1 LPFANPKEIS
11 MTELEPSTPE
21 TTAFPPPPEMLSRV
35 VDFIGHH
42 LQCTQEQRIVL
53 ALWIIHTHC
62 FTAFFTAPYLDI
74 HSSQKQAGKSICL
87 ELLSL
92 LCNESWL
99 TCGFT
104 SSILAQRV
112 NHEPL
117 TLLLDEREATLGSAR
132 RPKSPV
138 LLAMLNSGFQKSV
151 SHQDRNTPCLDIFC
165 PKAFAGTAPL
175 PESLA
180 QRSIPIFL
188 EPLEPEDSE
197 DSVQRFFPSQARKEA
212 EDLVPWIE
220 QWSEENLS
228 RLSAEPFRLPD
239 GLSPVLSH
247 RQQDLIE
254 PLLHVAQAI
263 GGSWPHQAAQAL
275 LTVFRQSLMPQ
286 QNYAVQ
292 LLADLENAFE
302 APGDARYLPTSFL
315 LRWLH
320 NLDDRAW
327 SVWHEGRPLNDQDM
341 ARMLQPFG
349 VYPRN
354 VRREDAKVVRCYLR
368 SEVEYASSQRQSR
381 RQSLA
386 DLKIEIPNKDAG
398 CSKVVESS
406 ILPSSAAG
414 QAGVELPSGGS
425 RSASGCAGSAVEPPA
440 AAPEVYVP
448 QPQRPSYNEIV
459 NKYRD
464 SSKAK
469 APAIDT
475 YPEYPQRYSYSG

>member
-1 LPFANPKEIS
+1 LPIAISKEIS
-11 MTELEPSTPE
+11 MTESEST
-21 TTAFPPPPEMLSRV
+21 APEMLSRV
-35 VDFIGHH
+35 ADFIGRH

-53 ALWIIHTHC
+53 ALWVIHTHC
-62 FTAFFTAPYLDI
+62 FTAFFTSPYLDI
-74 HSSQKQAGKSICL
+74 HSTQKQAGKSICL

-92 LCNESWL
+92 LCYDSWL

-104 SSILAQRV
+104 SSMLAHHVDCDR
-112 NHEPL
+112 L

-132 RPKSPV
+132 RAKSPA

-151 SHQDRNTPCLDIFC
+151 SHQDRAGVVGIFC

-188 EPLEPEDSE
+188 EPLEPDDSE
-197 DSVQRFFPSQARKEA
+197 DSVQRYFPSKARKEA

-220 QWSEENLS
+220 QWSEENLA

-254 PLLHVAQAI
+254 PLLHVAHAI
-263 GGSWPHQAAQAL
+263 GGSWPNQAAHAL

-292 LLADLENAFE
+292 LLADLENAFHE
-302 APGDARYLPTSFL
+302 PGDARHLPTSFL

-320 NLDDRAW
+320 NLDDRPW
-327 SVWHEGRPLNDQDM
+327 SVWHEGRPLTDQDL

-354 VRREDAKVVRCYLR
+354 VRREDGKVVRCYMR
-368 SEVEYASSQRQSR
+368 WEVEHASSQHESR

-386 DLKIEIPNKDAG
+386 SLKIEIPNKDTG
-398 CSKVVESS
+398 CSKVVEGQTEATQPPNGGAQQPV
-406 ILPSSAAG
+406 LEVVAEGPVLEVPAEEPSAIPEIIVPKSAAL
-414 QAGVELPSGGS
+414 AFAELVKSYRGD
-425 RSASGCAGSAVEPPA
+425 RAEAV
-440 AAPEVYVP
+440 
-448 QPQRPSYNEIV
+448 
-459 NKYRD
+459 
-464 SSKAK
+464 
-469 APAIDT
+469 AIEFDT
-475 YPEYPQRYSYSG
+475 RYA

>member
-1 LPFANPKEIS
+1 
-11 MTELEPSTPE
+11 
-21 TTAFPPPPEMLSRV
+21 
-35 VDFIGHH
+35 
-42 LQCTQEQRIVL
+42 
-53 ALWIIHTHC
+53 
-62 FTAFFTAPYLDI
+62 
-74 HSSQKQAGKSICL
+74 
-87 ELLSL
+87 

-104 SSILAQRV
+104 SSILARHV
-112 NHEPL
+112 NDEPL

-151 SHQDRNTPCLDIFC
+151 SHQDRNICLDIFC

-180 QRSIPIFL
+180 ERSIPIFL
-188 EPLEPEDSE
+188 EPLHPE
-197 DSVQRFFPSQARKEA
+197 DSVQRFFPSQARKQA

-228 RLSAEPFRLPD
+228 RLSAEPFRLPH
-239 GLSPVLSH
+239 GLSPALSH

-263 GGSWPHQAAQAL
+263 GGPWPHQAAHAL
-275 LTVFRQSLMPQ
+275 LTVFRQSLWPG

-292 LLADLENAFE
+292 LLNDLENAFHE
-302 APGDARYLPTSFL
+302 PGEARYLPTSFL

-320 NLDDRAW
+320 NLDDRPW
-327 SVWHEGRPLNDQDM
+327 SVWHEGRPLNDQDL

-368 SEVEYASSQRQSR
+368 SEVEYASSQHESR
-381 RQSLA
+381 KQSLA
-386 DLKIEIPNKDAG
+386 SLKIEIPNKDTG
-398 CSKVVESS
+398 CSKVAE
-406 ILPSSAAG
+406 G
-414 QAGVELPSGGS
+414 QAEATQPPNGG
-425 RSASGCAGSAVEPPA
+425 AQQPVLEAAVE
-440 AAPEVYVP
+440 APSPIPEAIVP
-448 QPQRPSYNEIV
+448 QSAPLTYAELVKSYRGDRAEAV
-459 NKYRD
+459 
-464 SSKAK
+464 
-469 APAIDT
+469 AIEFDT
-475 YPEYPQRYSYSG
+475 RYA

>member
-1 LPFANPKEIS
+1 
-11 MTELEPSTPE
+11 MTESK
-21 TTAFPPPPEMLSRV
+21 TTAPEMLSRV
-35 VDFIGHH
+35 VDFIGRH
-42 LQCTQEQRIVL
+42 LQCTEEQRIVL

-62 FTAFFTAPYLDI
+62 FTAFFTSPCLDI

-104 SSILAQRV
+104 SSILARHV
-112 NHEPL
+112 NDEPL

-180 QRSIPIFL
+180 ERSIPIFL
-188 EPLEPEDSE
+188 EPLQPDDSE

-212 EDLVPWIE
+212 QDLEPWIE
-220 QWSEENLS
+220 QWSEENLA
-228 RLSAEPFRLPD
+228 RLSAEPFRLPE
-239 GLSPVLSH
+239 GLSPALSH

-263 GGSWPHQAAQAL
+263 GGSWPNQAAHAL
-275 LTVFRQSLMPQ
+275 LTVFQQSLRPS

-292 LLADLENAFE
+292 LLNDLENVFHE
-302 APGDARYLPTSFL
+302 PGDARHLPTSFL

-320 NLDDRAW
+320 NLDDRPW
-327 SVWHEGRPLNDQDM
+327 SVWHEGRPLTDQDM

-368 SEVEYASSQRQSR
+368 SEVEYASNQHESR

-386 DLKIEIPNKDAG
+386 SLKIEIPNKDTD
-398 CSKVVESS
+398 CSKVAE
-406 ILPSSAAG
+406 G
-414 QAGVELPSGGS
+414 QADRTQPPNGG
-425 RSASGCAGSAVEPPA
+425 AQEPVLEVPAEAPSAV
-440 AAPEVYVP
+440 PEVNVP
-448 QPQRPSYNEIV
+448 KSAQLRYTELLNSYRREGRCEAV
-459 NKYRD
+459 
-464 SSKAK
+464 AVE
-469 APAIDT
+469 IDT
-475 YPEYPQRYSYSG
+475 RYI

>member
-1 LPFANPKEIS
+1 LLIAICQLLFCYFAISKEIS
-11 MTELEPSTPE
+11 MTESTP
-21 TTAFPPPPEMLSRV
+21 TPTAPEMLSRV
-35 VDFIGHH
+35 VDFIGRH
-42 LQCTQEQRIVL
+42 LQCTEEQRIVL

-62 FTAFFTAPYLDI
+62 FTAFFTSPCLDI

-104 SSILAQRV
+104 SSILARHV
-112 NHEPL
+112 NDEPL

-180 QRSIPIFL
+180 ERSIPIFL
-188 EPLEPEDSE
+188 EPLQPDDSE
-197 DSVQRFFPSQARKEA
+197 DSVQRYFPHQARKEA
-212 EDLVPWIE
+212 EDLEPWIE
-220 QWSEENLS
+220 QWSEENLA
-228 RLSAEPFRLPD
+228 RLSAEPFRLPH
-239 GLSPVLSH
+239 GLSPALSH

-263 GGSWPHQAAQAL
+263 GGSWPNQAAHAL
-275 LTVFRQSLMPQ
+275 LTVFQQSLRPS

-292 LLADLENAFE
+292 LLNDLENIFHE
-302 APGDARYLPTSFL
+302 PGDARYLPTRFL

-320 NLDDRAW
+320 NLDDRPW
-327 SVWHEGRPLNDQDM
+327 SVWHEGRPLNEQDM

-368 SEVEYASSQRQSR
+368 SEVEYASSQHESR

-386 DLKIEIPNKDAG
+386 SLKIEIPNKDAG
-398 CSKVVESS
+398 CSKVVEDQADGTEPPNGGTQQPV
-406 ILPSSAAG
+406 LEVPAEGPVLEVAAEVPSAIPEVNVPKS
-414 QAGVELPSGGS
+414 VELRYTELLNSYRREGHCE
-425 RSASGCAGSAVEPPA
+425 AVAVE
-440 AAPEVYVP
+440 
-448 QPQRPSYNEIV
+448 
-459 NKYRD
+459 
-464 SSKAK
+464 
-469 APAIDT
+469 IDT
-475 YPEYPQRYSYSG
+475 RYL

>member
-1 LPFANPKEIS
+1 LLIAISKEIS
-11 MTELEPSTPE
+11 MTESEST
-21 TTAFPPPPEMLSRV
+21 APEMLSRV
-35 VDFIGHH
+35 VDFIGRH

-62 FTAFFTAPYLDI
+62 FTAFFTSPCLDI

-87 ELLSL
+87 ELLRL
-92 LCNESWL
+92 LCNKSWP

-104 SSILAQRV
+104 SSMLARHV
-112 NHEPL
+112 DSESP

-132 RPKSPV
+132 RAKSPA

-151 SHQDRNTPCLDIFC
+151 AHQDRNCSFAIFC

-188 EPLEPEDSE
+188 EPLHPE
-197 DSVQRFFPSQARKEA
+197 DSVQRFFPSQARQEA
-212 EDLVPWIE
+212 KDLVPWIK
-220 QWSEENLS
+220 QWSEENLA
-228 RLSAEPFRLPD
+228 RLSTEPFRLPD
-239 GLSPVLSH
+239 GLSPALSH

-275 LTVFRQSLMPQ
+275 LAVFQQSLRPG

-292 LLADLENAFE
+292 LLNDLENAFHE
-302 APGDARYLPTSFL
+302 PGDARHLPTSFL
-315 LRWLH
+315 LRWLQ
-320 NLDDRAW
+320 NLDDRPW
-327 SVWHEGRPLNDQDM
+327 SVWHEGRPLNDQDL

-368 SEVEYASSQRQSR
+368 SEVEYASNQHESR

-386 DLKIEIPNKDAG
+386 GLKIEIPNKNAG
-398 CSKVVESS
+398 CSKVAEGQADGTQPPNGEAQKPVLEMPAEGPVLEASAEGPSPIPEVNVPKSAQLSYAELVESYRNGR
-406 ILPSSAAG
+406 A
-414 QAGVELPSGGS
+414 E
-425 RSASGCAGSAVEPPA
+425 AV
-440 AAPEVYVP
+440 
-448 QPQRPSYNEIV
+448 
-459 NKYRD
+459 
-464 SSKAK
+464 
-469 APAIDT
+469 AI
-475 YPEYPQRYSYSG
+475 ERF